1 MTKEP
6 SLGPGDL
13 PPASPSAPHNAND
26 ERTPHVVRALSV
38 SAMLI
43 GAIVML
49 QRPALGLALL
59 AAGAF
64 GWFLRRDLPR
74 PALRRVRTPA
84 PGRWHTHARDEVA
97 IVGTAFHQVELGW
110 LRRNAGSSG
119 IIAVFVP
126 LPPNGVEHEGVRVDS
141 HGVSIGQ
148 LEPVSARRYRARYG
162 TEATAARVSL
172 IGVDPIEVRVD

>member
-1 MTKEP
+1 MTEEP
-6 SLGPGDL
+6 TLQRGAL
-13 PPASPSAPHNAND
+13 PPAAVSAPRNAND
-26 ERTPHVVRALSV
+26 ERTPHVVRAFAV
-38 SAMLI
+38 AAMLI

-64 GWFLRRDLPR
+64 GWCLRRDLPR

-84 PGRWHTHARDEVA
+84 PARWHTHAREEAV
-97 IVGTAFHQVELGW
+97 IVGTAFHQVELAW
-110 LRRNAGSSG
+110 LRKNAGSSG
-119 IIAVFVP
+119 VIAVFVP

-141 HGVSIGQ
+141 HGVTLGQ
-148 LEPVSARRYRARYG
+148 LEPVAARRYRARYG
-162 TEATAARVSL
+162 SEPTAARITL